1 MKPDEDYNEGHRSY
15 IYNHLQQPHSVFV
28 ARAAANEQVMF
39 TLRIPQKEPEPLM
52 WYLWVFIGFG
62 VLNDALDVYYYKH

>member
-1 MKPDEDYNEGHRSY
+1 MKPDEDYDEGHRSY

-52 WYLWVFIGFG
+52 
-62 VLNDALDVYYYKH
+62 